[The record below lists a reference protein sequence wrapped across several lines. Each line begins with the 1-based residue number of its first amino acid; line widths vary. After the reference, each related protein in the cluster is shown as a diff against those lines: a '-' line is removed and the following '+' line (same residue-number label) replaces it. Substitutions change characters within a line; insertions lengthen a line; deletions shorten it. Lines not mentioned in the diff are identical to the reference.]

1 MSLSSNTVQKISQK
15 LSTQNKRILI
25 YGCYGYTAELI
36 LKQIQQHEIQD
47 LFIIAGR
54 NQLKVNQMREKY
66 QFEQSSC
73 FSLTEVDVF
82 LQNPQIITV
91 LNCAGPFGATAV
103 VLARAC
109 VKYGKNYIDIS
120 GEDSTYEE
128 LYSNEF
134 ANTKGITIL
143 TGAAY
148 YNLPADCVCVSL
160 SKAFE
165 QKHGVRP
172 TSIEIAYSDSGSDI
186 SAGVVKTRLS
196 NFNQPNSIRKDC
208 AIIYKPKWQTKKS
221 FMFPSKSA
229 PTECYSV
236 TMGDAYP
243 LYNSTKIPNISG
255 YNDICPPPAFIV
267 FFVTLLLKI
276 PYGLWL
282 LFCFVDL
289 LRERGPSEYAM
300 RTCKGID
307 ILAHVSDG
315 ERTMRGDIH
324 IPQGLQFTSA
334 AALLAAL
341 KISAGEGLQTGV
353 VTCTQALGEDVWK
366 VIEGVKMN
374 I

>member
-1 MSLSSNTVQKISQK
+1 MSLLSNTVQKISQK
-15 LSTQNKRILI
+15 ISTQNKRTLI

-36 LKQIQQHEIQD
+36 LKQIQQHKIQD

-54 NQLKVNQMREKY
+54 SQSKVNRMREKY
-66 QFEQSSC
+66 QFERSLC
-73 FSLTEVDVF
+73 FSLTEVDEF

-103 VLARAC
+103 VIARAC

-128 LYSNEF
+128 LYSKEF
-134 ANTKGITIL
+134 ANAKSVTIL

-148 YNLPADCVCVSL
+148 HNLPAECLCVSL

-172 TSIEIAYSDSGSDI
+172 TSIEIAYSDSSSDI
-186 SAGVVKTRLS
+186 SVGIVKTRLS
-196 NFNQPNSIRKDC
+196 NFNQPNSIRKDSK
-208 AIIYKPKWQTKKS
+208 IIHKPKWQTKKS
-221 FMFPSKSA
+221 FMFPSQNT
-229 PTECYSV
+229 PTECCSI

-243 LYNSTKIPNISG
+243 LYKSTKIPNISG
-255 YNDICPPPAFIV
+255 YIDICPPPAFIV

-276 PYGLWL
+276 PYGLCL

-289 LRERGPSEYAM
+289 LRERGPSEYAI

-307 ILAHVSDG
+307 IVAHVSDG

-324 IPQGLQFTSA
+324 IPQGLQFTAA

-341 KISAGEGLQTGV
+341 KISAGEGLQTGA

-366 VIEGVKMN
+366 EIEGVIMN